1 MKNLMKQTTR
11 FIAMFLIAVLAV
23 TTLSAN
29 VQAASKKKKTVIL
42 YFSATGTTKSVAKK
56 IKKAAKGTL
65 IEIKAEDK
73 YTDDDLDWTEDDSRV
88 TKEHESAD
96 SPASSNVRPKIANIA
111 QIQKAVKKADIVYIG
126 YPIWWGEAPHIIY
139 SLVENT
145 NFKGKTV
152 VPFCTSL
159 SSGLGQS
166 GNHLKS
172 KAVISNKTKWD
183 KGKNFYGTSSQKA
196 VNKWVVKIK

>member
-1 MKNLMKQTTR
+1 MIPMKNLMKRTTR

-23 TTLSAN
+23 TTLNGN

-96 SPASSNVRPKIANIA
+96 SPAVSNVRPKIANAVSVTFASPRKPSVPKYFMTLPLSHLFQA
-111 QIQKAVKKADIVYIG
+111 QKPLGNKLSNIYYHKKT
-126 YPIWWGEAPHIIY
+126 IY
-139 SLVENT
+139 SSDFFMFVAACID
-145 NFKGKTV
+145 NF
-152 VPFCTSL
+152 FL
-159 SSGLGQS
+159 
-166 GNHLKS
+166 
-172 KAVISNKTKWD
+172 
-183 KGKNFYGTSSQKA
+183 FYNSPKIFA
-196 VNKWVVKIK
+196 VNYKIKNDAELRQT